1 MAEENNYLHEIAT
14 TAIIV
19 NKEGKY
25 LITRRAP
32 ERKRY
37 PGYWTVPGGRIQTS
51 DYLAL
56 PKETEFYWYNVLER
70 TLKREV
76 MEESGVEITNVEY
89 LTSLATV
96 HKDGTP
102 SLVISC
108 VADYVNGQVKIQPGE
123 SDDFAWVSI
132 EEAKAYQ
139 LMDGIYEELVMVNKK
154 RAGEK
159 NVLWEKDLK

>member
-1 MAEENNYLHEIAT
+1 MAEENNYLHEIAIT
-14 TAIIV
+14 TIVV

-25 LITRRAP
+25 LIQRRAP
-32 ERKRY
+32 ERKRF
-37 PGYWTVPGGRIQTS
+37 PGEWTVPGGRIQTG

-76 MEESGVEITNVEY
+76 KEEAGLEVTNVEY

-108 VADYVNGQVKIQPGE
+108 MADYVSGEVTLQPGE
-123 SDDFAWVSI
+123 SDAFAWVTSK
-132 EEAKAYQ
+132 ESKKYK
-139 LMDGIYEELVMVNKK
+139 LMDGIYEELVMVDKK
-154 RAGEK
+154 RAGQK
-159 NVLWEKDLK
+159 NVLWEKAK